1 MKPNRWIIFLFVPI
15 FLVSILAISGYST
28 DQDRKTLNEFLNE
41 LEQKVKDADKRMI
54 AHPKFIE
61 ELLALI
67 KQYRSRLR
75 SVFLYDDFS
84 DGEYRNNPTWIV
96 DSGIFKVTPY
106 RRLLS
111 EVYVE
116 RYPSQTPSAEKESP
130 FSGFLRDILKTPSEE
145 KKAEDK
151 PSAIKEARIYT
162 LAKIEPD
169 FEVDIT
175 MVSRSSWGSM
185 EIILIGGSPPV
196 PLYRMVYQAAPSS
209 SRPIEIYRER
219 DGRSYL
225 IDTATQYPFLDDGM
239 PHRIQWIRDVQGR
252 MRIIVDGKEMLS
264 TYEIFYRSN
273 FTGLALV
280 NKGGTYEWGP
290 VGVYKA
296 QEIKSP

>member
-1 MKPNRWIIFLFVPI
+1 MKMAKWTTLLFIPI
-15 FLVSILAISGYST
+15 FLLPLLTISVYSS

-41 LEQKVKDADKRMI
+41 LEQKVKEADKRMI

-67 KQYRSRLR
+67 KRYRSRLR

-96 DSGIFKVTPY
+96 DSGIFKVTSY

-111 EVYVE
+111 EIYVE
-116 RYPSQTPSAEKESP
+116 RYPSQTPSTEKESP
-130 FSGFLRDILKTPSEE
+130 FSGFLREILKTPTEE

-151 PSAIKEARIYT
+151 PSVGKEARIYT
-162 LAKIEPD
+162 LAKIEQD
-169 FEVDIT
+169 FEVDLT

-185 EIILIGGSPPV
+185 EIILLGGSPPI
-196 PLYRMVYQAAPSS
+196 PLYRMVYQAAPSAE
-209 SRPIEIYRER
+209 RPFEIYRER

-239 PHRIQWIRDVQGR
+239 PHRIQWIRDLQGR
-252 MRIIVDGKEMLS
+252 MRIIVDGKEILS
-264 TYEIFYRSN
+264 TFEIFYRNN
-273 FTGLALV
+273 FTGFALV

-296 QEIKSP
+296 QEVKTP